1 MRKAGNSSP
10 SASNLSTNLNG
21 MIASRFMPS
30 PLAPGY
36 LQIRFPTHPPPQS
49 HAPLSLLRPSH
60 FPLAV
65 IGVASC
71 LHSDSLSSISSQF
84 DALVSDIFPKGSTYP
99 LAKHLFVFEEGDT
112 SSSSHLME
120 SLPSVSVIPSLM
132 GNKKLYIGTLL
143 ADLCSQVLRGF
154 GTLVCSARTD

>member
-1 MRKAGNSSP
+1 
-10 SASNLSTNLNG
+10 
-21 MIASRFMPS
+21 MPS
-30 PLAPGY
+30 PLSTGY
-36 LQIRFPTHPPPQS
+36 LQIKFPTHPPPQT
-49 HAPLSLLRPSH
+49 HALLSLLRPSH

-71 LHSDSLSSISSQF
+71 AHSDSLESISGQF
-84 DALVSDIFPKGSTYP
+84 DVLVSDVFPKGSLFP

-112 SSSSHLME
+112 NSSSHLME

-143 ADLCSQVLRGF
+143 ADVCSHVLRGF
-154 GTLVCSARTD
+154 GDLVRRLSLRSPALIS